1 MLVELLAASQCWVVL
16 AGAKNA
22 VAAAVLLVA
31 FTLSHNPTAGQE
43 NGGKRGI
50 ETR

>member
-31 FTLSHNPTAGQE
+31 FTLSHNPTVVVEVVGVKLCE
-43 NGGKRGI
+43 V
-50 ETR
+50 